1 MLRIR
6 FQISAI
12 LALLAILA
20 IKVPSVSSFP
30 LRFKDFDFL
39 LLCRVP
45 HILAEAC
52 LMKLFGPLCLLA
64 LCIGISSHSALAQAS
79 AATPVAPTTPAAVQS
94 APPTQTTQYTLPPD
108 KLAKSKA
115 LYDLR
120 GKLRIIDTVWSFVVL
135 LGILYLGIG
144 ARYRDWAENVAKNS
158 FVQAWIFVPLF
169 LLTTSILALPL
180 DAYQ

>member
-1 MLRIR
+1 MKLL
-6 FQISAI
+6 IS
-12 LALLAILA
+12 LVLLSLCFSL
-20 IKVPSVSSFP
+20 VPQ
-30 LRFKDFDFL
+30 K
-39 LLCRVP
+39 
-45 HILAEAC
+45 AEAQQA
-52 LMKLFGPLCLLA
+52 PVQT
-64 LCIGISSHSALAQAS
+64 SSL
-79 AATPVAPTTPAAVQS
+79 AATPA
-94 APPTQTTQYTLPPD
+94 TQTTQYTLPPD

-169 LLTTSILALPL
+169 LLTTS
-180 DAYQ
+180 